1 MQKWKYSKNAQF
13 VIKIIEHKCKVT
25 WNNKEALHNITELHL
40 NENEISD
47 LTPLNELYNLKK
59 LSLKIN
65 SINNFNFFDKL
76 HNLIELDLSNNSLTD
91 IYFLDKLSK
100 LSKLY
105 LSYNQITDISF
116 LNNLTNLTHL
126 NLTNNQVEYAYVS
139 DNLKNLKILSLS
151 NNRIKDVY
159 IPKELTKLH
168 EIYLGNNQ
176 ITDIFIPKELKKLF
190 ILDLRK
196 NLITNIS
203 IPKELTK
210 LREIYLGNN
219 QITDISISKEI
230 TNLNRLDLQNNRLK
244 KISNEL
250 ANLNLEIKM
259 KYNYISGLLLDNNP
273 IIEPPLEI
281 IAQGNKA
288 IREYFASL
296 EEGQEKINELKVL
309 IVGHGESG
317 KTSLLKRILGR
328 EFDPHEHQTYGIE
341 IHQKQIE
348 YIDREIK
355 ANFWDFGGQ
364 KIMHSTHQFFFT
376 ERSFYLLVLDGRAE
390 EDAEYWLKHI
400 ESFGGDSPIIVL
412 LNKIDQNPSFDVDRK
427 HLKDKYNI
435 KGFYPIS
442 CETTE
447 GLEVFIEGLHQEI
460 LKVDSIEIKWSPKW
474 LKVKE
479 YLEQSAQHYIT
490 HERFEEICVDEQIEG
505 KERQKTL
512 MGFLHDLGVAL
523 NFKKLEYLSTFVL
536 NPIWVTEAVYKII
549 NDKEVIE
556 NKGSFT
562 EEILQ
567 RILFEDKFPDHK
579 LLFIVKVMQQFEVC
593 YQADEENY
601 LIPSLFSIREP
612 EIEFDTSNALVF
624 QIGYNFLPNSIISK
638 FIVHRHS
645 EIKDDLR
652 WRTGVILEDKT
663 LKVSA
668 YIKAD
673 LKEKIVYIKV
683 NGVQKREYLSEIRK
697 SFRNIHATYKHLTI
711 EEFLMYDG
719 HLFDYNTLIESE
731 YYGDKTI
738 RKGAKRYIV
747 REILS
752 GIEEPQETQANI
764 INVYGDNHGV
774 ASAGNGNDI
783 SQQP

>member
-1 MQKWKYSKNAQF
+1 LWKTFQNLIKNDTEYKRKEEYSYEAQLT
-13 VIKIIEHKCKVT
+13 IQHIEKQWSID
-25 WNNKEALHNITELHL
+25 WNNKSEFKHRTTLSLKWEDITDITPLEELINLNSLNLYKNKIYNIAPLKKLLQLKELILNDNNIYDINSLKHLVNLHTLELANNRIDDISSL
-40 NENEISD
+40 KNLFYLEKLILSENRISD
-47 LTPLNELYNLKK
+47 LTPLLNLK
-59 LSLKIN
+59 
-65 SINNFNFFDKL
+65 
-76 HNLIELDLSNNSLTD
+76 
-91 IYFLDKLSK
+91 Y
-100 LSKLY
+100 
-105 LSYNQITDISF
+105 
-116 LNNLTNLTHL
+116 
-126 NLTNNQVEYAYVS
+126 
-139 DNLKNLKILSLS
+139 
-151 NNRIKDVY
+151 
-159 IPKELTKLH
+159 
-168 EIYLGNNQ
+168 
-176 ITDIFIPKELKKLF
+176 
-190 ILDLRK
+190 
-196 NLITNIS
+196 
-203 IPKELTK
+203 
-210 LREIYLGNN
+210 
-219 QITDISISKEI
+219 
-230 TNLNRLDLQNNRLK
+230 LNRLDVGQNNIQVFPKEFLDFKMIVQLYYDPLK
-244 KISNEL
+244 PTNGIFL
-250 ANLNLEIKM
+250 APNPLEK
-259 KYNYISGLLLDNNP
+259 
-273 IIEPPLEI
+273 PPLEI
-281 IAQGNKA
+281 IAQGNDA

-296 EEGQEKINELKVL
+296 QEGQEKINELKVL

-328 EFDPHEHQTYGIE
+328 EFDPKEHQTYGIE
-341 IHQKQIE
+341 IHTQNIN
-348 YIDREIK
+348 YDDREVK

-427 HLKDKYNI
+427 HLRDKYNI

-447 GLEVFIEGLHQEI
+447 GLEAFIEGLHQEI

-474 LKVKE
+474 LKVKQF
-479 YLEQSAQHYIT
+479 LEQSTQHYIT
-490 HERFEEICVDEQIEG
+490 HERFEEICVDEQIEA
-505 KERQKTL
+505 KETQKTL

-549 NDKEVIE
+549 NDKEVIA
-556 NKGSFT
+556 NRGNFT
-562 EEILQ
+562 EQILQ
-567 RILFEDKFPDHK
+567 RILFEDKFPEHK

-593 YQADEENY
+593 YPAGEESY

-624 QIGYNFLPNSIISK
+624 QIRYNFLPNSIISK
-638 FIVHRHS
+638 FIVHRHN

-652 WRTGVILEDKT
+652 WRTGVILEDTT

-673 LKEKIVYIKV
+673 LKEKIIYIKV
-683 NGVQKREYLSEIRK
+683 SGVQKREYLSEIRK
-697 SFRNIHATYKHLTI
+697 TFRQIHSTYKHLAI

-719 HLFDYNTLIESE
+719 NLFEYNTLIECE

-752 GIEEPQETQANI
+752 GIEEPQETQASI
-764 INVYGDNHGV
+764 IVYGNNLGTIV
-774 ASAGNGNDI
+774 QGNNNDI
-783 SQQP
+783 THNQS